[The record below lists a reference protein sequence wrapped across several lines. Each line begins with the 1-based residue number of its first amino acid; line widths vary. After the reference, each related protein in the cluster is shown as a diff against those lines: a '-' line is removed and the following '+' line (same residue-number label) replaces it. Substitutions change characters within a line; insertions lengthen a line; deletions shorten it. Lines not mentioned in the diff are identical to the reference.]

1 MSEQNK
7 PDVFVEKD
15 AAGKPQGLGA
25 QFKLILRLLRDN
37 RVNPLLKVLPVG
49 ATIYLISPF
58 DSFLPVIDD
67 AVVMGLGLYTFVEL
81 CPPEIV
87 AEHRAAIA
95 AEQRESKSS

>member
-15 AAGKPQGLGA
+15 SAGKPQGLGA
-25 QFKLILRLLRDN
+25 QFKLILRLLRDS
-37 RVNPLLKVLPVG
+37 RVNPLLKILPVG

-58 DSFLPVIDD
+58 DAGIPVVDD

-95 AEQRESKSS
+95 AEQGSKSS